1 MEIKY
6 FWYFIK
12 NFFEFFFIFDI
23 YVYVNINIFKRK
35 KSLKIFNML
44 FLNILGIFDSV
55 FFILLYSLLF

>member
-44 FLNILGIFDSV
+44 FLEILGIFDSV
-55 FFILLYSLLF
+55 FLILLYSLLF